1 MTTTT
6 ETEAE
11 LTPID
16 TSKMSEGKREAL
28 ELAEASRE
36 ATGRKVSFAA
46 ELFMGGF
53 PWELISPFPE
63 QSEEDGVRKVPL
75 PTASSKV

>member
-1 MTTTT
+1 MSTSPT
-6 ETEAE
+6 ESSPQPEDD

-36 ATGRKVSFAA
+36 ASAII
-46 ELFMGGF
+46 L
-53 PWELISPFPE
+53 
-63 QSEEDGVRKVPL
+63 
-75 PTASSKV
+75 